1 MDTFFSAI
9 PVVCSQYYF
18 FVKSVLISNESFKRF
33 LPMVIDILFVIFLCV
48 GFWWGYT
55 KGIIYSLFSLVAY
68 FLGIIVALKFSYKAA
83 SFVKEKLDP
92 DPTMTAVISF
102 ILVFVIVVLLVR
114 FIAWALENILQSFS
128 LNLPNK
134 VIGGAIHA
142 IVGIYVLC
150 VLLWFVNKW
159 GALPE
164 TQRTASHV
172 YPYIDDMAPTVI
184 DYSGKVIPM
193 FKDAFHDFEE
203 LLEEKT

>member
-1 MDTFFSAI
+1 MKDFN
-9 PVVCSQYYF
+9 YF
-18 FVKSVLISNESFKRF
+18 NRF
-33 LPMVIDILFVIFLCV
+33 QTMIIDILFVVFVCV

-68 FLGIIVALKFSYKAA
+68 FLGIVAALKFSYLAA
-83 SFVKEKLDP
+83 SFVKEQLHP
-92 DPTMTAVISF
+92 NPTVTAIISF

-114 FIAWALENILQSFS
+114 FIAWALENVLQSFS
-128 LNLPNK
+128 LNLPNQ

-164 TQRTASHV
+164 AQRSNSHV
-172 YPYIDDMAPTVI
+172 YPYIADMAPDVI
-184 DYSGKVIPM
+184 DFSGKVVPM
-193 FKDAFHDFEE
+193 FKDAFHDFEK
-203 LLEEKT
+203 LLDKNT

>member
-1 MDTFFSAI
+1 
-9 PVVCSQYYF
+9 
-18 FVKSVLISNESFKRF
+18 
-33 LPMVIDILFVIFLCV
+33 MVIDILFVIFLCV

-55 KGIIYSLFSLVAY
+55 KGIIYSLFSLIAY
-68 FLGIIVALKFSYKAA
+68 FLGIVAALKFSYMAA
-83 SFVKEKLDP
+83 SFVKEKLNP

-134 VIGGAIHA
+134 IIGGAIHA
-142 IVGIYVLC
+142 LVGIYVLC
-150 VLLWFVNKW
+150 VLLWFINKW

-172 YPYIDDMAPTVI
+172 YPYIDDTAPTVI
-184 DYSGKVIPM
+184 EYSGKVIPM
-193 FKDAFHDFEE
+193 FKDAFHDFEK
-203 LLEEKT
+203 LLDKKT